1 MDKPTKSPFQVNYK
15 APERISEEEKS
26 LIRNTF
32 KDNDVL
38 LNVLK
43 KILLPS
49 YTDDSTPFEMSG
61 ADVFSMGRDW
71 ASMPTEEVKALV
83 VARQDTINFI
93 AGALT
98 WLKITANEKA
108 ESEQELS
115 DRRTKDSLK

>member
-1 MDKPTKSPFQVNYK
+1 MNYK

-32 KDNDVL
+32 KDNEQL
-38 LNVLK
+38 LHILK

-61 ADVFSMGRDW
+61 ADAFNMGRDW

-83 VARQDTINFI
+83 VARQDTINWL

-98 WLKITANEKA
+98 WLKITANEKV
-108 ESEQELS
+108 ESEQEEAARKS
-115 DRRTKDSLK
+115 KDSSK